1 MIIEKWGIFEQAFQG
16 RSDGN
21 PFIDYEIHGTF
32 SHEKELLT
40 IDGFYDGDGI
50 YKIRF
55 MPSFEGEYHYEITGT
70 FSDKIHTG
78 TFTAAA
84 PSGNNHGPVSVYG
97 QHQLAYAD
105 GTPHYSLGTTCY
117 TFDLQKEPIINETF
131 EELKKG
137 YFNKLR
143 FCIMPKHYD
152 FCLHDP
158 EAFPYE
164 GTPVDISALTRENF
178 SQYNGCPKGN
188 DWDFTRFNPAFFR
201 IHDRTIERLMELGLE
216 ADLILFHAY
225 DRWGFSQMPMEDNLR
240 YIRYITAR
248 YSAYRNVWW
257 SLANEYE
264 LLRHLS
270 VDDWEQMAAVLTA
283 ADRYGHLRS
292 IHNCEIFYDYS
303 KPWITHCS
311 CQRCDHYKTTETTA
325 ELRKLYGKPV
335 IWDEVGY
342 EGNFPHCWGNF
353 TAEEL
358 TRRAWEALIR
368 GGYCGHGE
376 TFLSDDNIIWWC
388 HGGRLKGLSGPRFR
402 FMMDFLKD
410 VPGHGLKEGEV
421 RDDIHFQWDDKVA
434 VPEEEA
440 YEGEYYF
447 FYFSIWRPPFRQIYI
462 DDDTWYDAEIIDTW
476 NMTVTPAGRHK
487 GRYELK
493 LPGTPYIGI
502 RLRKCADQRI
512 YDEYIG

>member
-283 ADRYGHLRS
+283 ATVMVICGPS
-292 IHNCEIFYDYS
+292 IIAKSSTIIPNHGSRIAAAS
-303 KPWITHCS
+303 AA
-311 CQRCDHYKTTETTA
+311 TTTRLPRLPLNSGNSTA
-325 ELRKLYGKPV
+325 S
-335 IWDEVGY
+335 
-342 EGNFPHCWGNF
+342 
-353 TAEEL
+353 
-358 TRRAWEALIR
+358 
-368 GGYCGHGE
+368 
-376 TFLSDDNIIWWC
+376 LS
-388 HGGRLKGLSGPRFR
+388 SGT
-402 FMMDFLKD
+402 K
-410 VPGHGLKEGEV
+410 
-421 RDDIHFQWDDKVA
+421 
-434 VPEEEA
+434 
-440 YEGEYYF
+440 
-447 FYFSIWRPPFRQIYI
+447 
-462 DDDTWYDAEIIDTW
+462 
-476 NMTVTPAGRHK
+476 
-487 GRYELK
+487 
-493 LPGTPYIGI
+493 
-502 RLRKCADQRI
+502 
-512 YDEYIG
+512 